1 MLSIIISAIL
11 TLIFIFYFIKINVV
25 KEFWNGNRTL
35 AESYWVWLYV
45 GPIIIFTI
53 SEVLGLSIASR
64 FLMSNPIAWDT
75 TVTNILTNT
84 IFFFYLFY
92 FFFVLLGIWRSA
104 DNYIEKKKKS
114 LEYPIWGKLTKF
126 LVFLYGAYIPLLLL
140 GIFNFVKSKI
150 IKE

>member
-11 TLIFIFYFIKINVV
+11 TLILIFYLIKMNVV
-25 KEFWNGNRTL
+25 KELWNGNRTL
-35 AESYWVWLYV
+35 AESYWGWLFV
-45 GPIIIFTI
+45 GPTIIFFI
-53 SEVLGLSIASR
+53 LEVLGLSIASR
-64 FLMSNPIAWDT
+64 MSMSTPISSNT
-75 TVTNILTNT
+75 TVTNILYNT
-84 IFFFYLFY
+84 IISFYLFY

-140 GIFNFVKSKI
+140 GIVNFVKSKI
-150 IKE
+150 IKK

>member
-25 KEFWNGNRTL
+25 KEFWNGHRTL
-35 AESYWVWLYV
+35 AESYWVWLFV
-45 GPIIIFTI
+45 GPMIIIFI
-53 SEVLGLSIASR
+53 LEVLGLSIDLDSISTIIASNIT
-64 FLMSNPIAWDT
+64 F
-75 TVTNILTNT
+75 TNILHNT
-84 IFFFYLFY
+84 IIFFYLFY

-150 IKE
+150 KKE

>member
-25 KEFWNGNRTL
+25 REFWNGNRTL
-35 AESYWVWLYV
+35 AESYWVWLFV
-45 GPIIIFTI
+45 GPMIIIFI
-53 SEVLGLSIASR
+53 LEVLGLSIDRISMSTIIASNIT
-64 FLMSNPIAWDT
+64 F
-75 TVTNILTNT
+75 TNILYNT
-84 IFFFYLFY
+84 IIFFYLFY